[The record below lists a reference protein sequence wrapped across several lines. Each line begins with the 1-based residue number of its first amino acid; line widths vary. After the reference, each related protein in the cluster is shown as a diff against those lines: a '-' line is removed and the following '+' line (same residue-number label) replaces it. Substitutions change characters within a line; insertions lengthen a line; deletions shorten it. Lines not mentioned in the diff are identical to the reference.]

1 MKIWT
6 NFVAVMLTLLM
17 VVSCSAKETPNVKS
31 RTFTAQQAA
40 KLDTAYFASGCFW
53 CVEEV
58 YQRVKGV
65 EEAVSGYSGG
75 TQPNPTYEEVSRGR
89 TDHAESV
96 MVLYNPGQVSYRQ
109 LVQVYF
115 NSQDPTQVNGQGP
128 DHGTQYR
135 SIIFYQTPEERQIA
149 EEEKQKLAESGK
161 YEQPIAANIEKF
173 NTFYEAED
181 YHQEYF
187 TKHPNHPYIL
197 SETRPRVERF
207 MKAMPAI
214 LKEKYQ

>member
-1 MKIWT
+1 MKTWT
-6 NFVAVMLTLLM
+6 NFMAVGLTLLM
-17 VVSCSAKETPNVKS
+17 VASCSAKETPDVQP
-31 RTFTAQQAA
+31 RAFTAGQAA

-58 YQRVKGV
+58 YQRVQGV
-65 EEAVSGYSGG
+65 KEAVSGYSGG
-75 TQPNPTYEEVSRGR
+75 TQPNPSYEEVSRGQ

-96 MVLYNPGQVSYRQ
+96 MVLYNPEKVSYRQ

-128 DHGTQYR
+128 DHGRQYR
-135 SIIFYQTPEERQIA
+135 SIIFYQTPEEQQIA
-149 EEEKQKLAESGK
+149 EEEKEKLAESGK
-161 YEQPIAANIEKF
+161 YDEPIAAEITKF
-173 NTFYEAED
+173 QTFYRAED

-187 TKHPNHPYIL
+187 TKHPNHPYIR
-197 SETRPRVERF
+197 SESRPRVERF
-207 MKAMPAI
+207 MKTMPGI

>member
-6 NFVAVMLTLLM
+6 NFTVVVFTLLM
-17 VVSCSAKETPNVKS
+17 VASCSARETPEVTPQS
-31 RTFTAQQAA
+31 FTAEQAA

-58 YQRVKGV
+58 YQRVEGV

-75 TQPNPTYEEVSRGR
+75 MKPDPSYEEVASGQ

-96 MVLYNPGQVSYRQ
+96 MVLYNPEKVSYRQ

-115 NSQDPTQVNGQGP
+115 NSQHPTQMNGQGP
-128 DHGTQYR
+128 DTGPQYR
-135 SIIFYQTPEERQIA
+135 SIIFYQTPEEQQIA
-149 EEEKQKLAESGK
+149 EEEKQKLADSGK
-161 YEQPIAANIEKF
+161 YDRPIAAEITQF
-173 NTFYEAED
+173 TVFYKAED

-187 TKHPNHPYIL
+187 TKHPNNPYIRGE
-197 SETRPRVERF
+197 SKPRVERF
-207 MKAMPAI
+207 MKAMPDI

>member
-1 MKIWT
+1 MKTWT
-6 NFVAVMLTLLM
+6 HFTAVIFILVMVA
-17 VVSCSAKETPNVKS
+17 SCSAKKTPGVKPQ
-31 RTFTAQQAA
+31 TLTAEQAG
-40 KLDTAYFASGCFW
+40 KLDTAYVASGCFW

-65 EEAVSGYSGG
+65 KEAVSGYSGG

-96 MVLYNPGQVSYRQ
+96 MILYDPQQVTYQQ

-128 DHGTQYR
+128 DHGSQYR
-135 SIIFYQTPEERQIA
+135 SIIFYQTAEEKQIA
-149 EEEKQKLAESGK
+149 QEEKQKLADSGK
-161 YEQPIAANIEKF
+161 YEKPIAANIMKF
-173 NTFYEAED
+173 NTFYKAED

-187 TKHPNHPYIL
+187 TKHPNHPYIR
-197 SETRPRVERF
+197 SESRPRVERF
-207 MKAMPAI
+207 MKAMPDI
-214 LKEKYQ
+214 LKEEYQ